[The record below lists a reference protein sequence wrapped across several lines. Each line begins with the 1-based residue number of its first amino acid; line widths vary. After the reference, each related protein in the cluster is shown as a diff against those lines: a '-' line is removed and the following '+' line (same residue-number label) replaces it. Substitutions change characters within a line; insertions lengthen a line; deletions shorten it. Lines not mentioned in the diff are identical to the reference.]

1 MYRKAI
7 LPALL
12 ILILCPL
19 GQADDREDIDALVQ
33 EFSRLEAAQDVMTQ
47 AKLMTP
53 DRLYVSGPGRRT
65 NQALNMEIQQA
76 GWDQFKKRFP
86 NAKVFYDARDLI
98 VRVYGGDAAIA
109 SFYWYGN
116 IVLSPEAEGPDP
128 QLSATIVT
136 LFLVK
141 EGGAWKIAASHNSL
155 LNPSN

>member
-19 GQADDREDIDALVQ
+19 GYADDREDIEAVVH

-76 GWDQFKKRFP
+76 GIDRNKKRFP

-109 SFYWYGN
+109 SFYWYAN
-116 IVLSPEAEGPDP
+116 IILSPEAEGPNP
-128 QLSATIVT
+128 QLSPTVVT

>member
-76 GWDQFKKRFP
+76 GLDRDKKRFP

-109 SFYWYGN
+109 SFYWYAN
-116 IVLSPEAEGPDP
+116 IILSPEAEGPNP
-128 QLSATIVT
+128 QLSPTVVT

-141 EGGAWKIAASHNSL
+141 EGGAWKIAASHNSP

>member
-1 MYRKAI
+1 MYRRAI
-7 LPALL
+7 FLALL

-76 GWDQFKKRFP
+76 GRDQFTKRFP

-109 SFYWYGN
+109 SFYWYAI

-128 QLSATIVT
+128 QLSPTIVT

-141 EGGAWKIAASHNSL
+141 EGGAWKIAASHASP